1 MKLGCK
7 QCDIYLICV
16 DDDCF
21 AKYHSHW
28 TTVDDLVIP
37 FFIVLYL
44 LVPDQFQI
52 FNKPKPHCHHTQ
64 IYGG

>member
-1 MKLGCK
+1 MTTVFVLS
-7 QCDIYLICV
+7 L
-16 DDDCF
+16 
-21 AKYHSHW
+21 SLTW

-37 FFIVLYL
+37 FLIVLYL
-44 LVPDQFQI
+44 LVPDQFQM